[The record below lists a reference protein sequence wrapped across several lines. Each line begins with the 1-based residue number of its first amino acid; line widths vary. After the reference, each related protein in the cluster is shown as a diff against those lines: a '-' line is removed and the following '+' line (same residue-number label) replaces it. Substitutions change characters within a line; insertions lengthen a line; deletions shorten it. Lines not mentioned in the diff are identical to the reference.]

1 VYKILVVD
9 DEPGIIK
16 IFETFLIKNGFEV
29 IKAAGGEEAIKV
41 LNSDTKI
48 DLMLLDMKMPKV
60 PGIDVINE
68 MVRINKRIP
77 AIILTGSIDA
87 ERYLIDLKASGYS
100 REDILYKPTDL
111 FELLKLIKNK
121 LSIAERLNFDG

>member
-1 VYKILVVD
+1 MHKILVVD

-41 LNSDTKI
+41 LNSDTRI

-60 PGIDVINE
+60 PGVDVINE
-68 MVRINKRIP
+68 MARINKKIP
-77 AIILTGSIDA
+77 TIILTGSIDA
-87 ERYLIDLKASGYS
+87 EKYLEGLNRLGYT
-100 REDILYKPTDL
+100 RENILYKPVDL
-111 FELLKLIKNK
+111 FELLDKVKKKLRIKN
-121 LSIAERLNFDG
+121 G

>member
-1 VYKILVVD
+1 MHKILVVD

-29 IKAAGGEEAIKV
+29 IKAPGGKEAIKI

-48 DLMLLDMKMPKV
+48 DLMVLDMKMPKA

-68 MVRINKRIP
+68 MVRINKKIP
-77 AIILTGSIDA
+77 AIILTGSVDA
-87 ERYLIDLKASGYS
+87 EKYFIDLKALGYS
-100 REDILYKPTDL
+100 HEDILYKPADL
-111 FELLKLIKNK
+111 FELLKLIKKK
-121 LSIAERLNFDG
+121 LGIA

>member
-1 VYKILVVD
+1 VD
-9 DEPGIIK
+9 DEPNIVK
-16 IFETFLIKNGFEV
+16 VFETFLSKNGFEV

-60 PGIDVINE
+60 GGIDVINE
-68 MVRINKRIP
+68 MVRINKKIP

-87 ERYLIDLKASGYS
+87 EKHLIDLKASGYS
-100 REDILYKPTDL
+100 REDILFKPADL
-111 FELLKLIKNK
+111 FELLKLIKKK
-121 LSIAERLNFDG
+121 LGIA